1 MRRPRPLRTQ
11 LIALV
16 GLVALLVAVIL
27 GVLSAVSLRSELLG
41 RLDSSLVAASDRGKG
56 AGTDQGGEP
65 DGGTG
70 SASGSSSG
78 SQFPDPPPGWGGG
91 PPGLNVRGQAVG
103 TVVVEVSDGAVVSAG
118 YLDDAG
124 QLEELDAA
132 QAAQVLTAGERP
144 SWVHVD
150 GLGTYRAVTVER
162 EDGTSVTTALPWN
175 DSAGTLRGYVLVEV
189 VVGVVAVL
197 LAAGVA
203 TALVRR
209 SLRPLDRVAQTATRV
224 AELPLDR
231 GAVALDERVPEADT
245 DPRTEVGQVGS
256 ALNRLLGHVETSLAA
271 RHASEQQVRQFV
283 ADASHELRTP
293 LASIR
298 GYSEL
303 VLRHGDLSEDST
315 HAVTRV
321 ASESRRMQALV
332 EDLLLL
338 ARLDAGREIVEQDVD
353 VVALAADAVSDA
365 HAAGRNHTWRLDLGE
380 DVDPEL
386 LQVRG
391 DEARLRQVLVNL
403 LANARVHTPPGTSV
417 TLGVRRADDVV
428 TLTVLDDGPGIPAEQ
443 QATIFDRFSRGD
455 AARVGGDGATRSTGL
470 GLAIVEAIVT
480 AHDGAITLESEPGRT
495 LVSVALPAADPSA
508 DPSAARASGD
518 GRGAAEPDA
527 RAMMES

>member
-1 MRRPRPLRTQ
+1 MRRPRRLRTQ

-27 GVLSAVSLRSELLG
+27 GVLSALSLRSELLG
-41 RLDSSLVAASDRGKG
+41 RLDGSLVAASDRGRG
-56 AGTDQGGEP
+56 ADVDPGGY
-65 DGGTG
+65 
-70 SASGSSSG
+70 
-78 SQFPDPPPGWGGG
+78 PDPPPGWDGG

-103 TVVVEVSDGAVVSAG
+103 TVVVEVRDGEVVSAG
-118 YLDDAG
+118 YLDDDA
-124 QLEELDAA
+124 QLRELDPA
-132 QAAQVLTAGERP
+132 QAAAVLTAGDRP
-144 SWVHVD
+144 SWVHVN
-150 GLGTYRAVTVER
+150 GLGTYRAVTVGR
-162 EDGTSVTTALPWN
+162 DDGTSVVTALPWD

-197 LAAGVA
+197 LAAAVA

-231 GAVALDERVPEADT
+231 GAVALDERVPDGDT
-245 DPRTEVGQVGS
+245 DPRTEVGQVGA

-303 VLRHGDLSEDST
+303 VLRHGDLSEDSA

-365 HAAGRNHTWRLDLGE
+365 HAAGRGHTWRLDLAG
-380 DVDPEL
+380 DVDPERL
-386 LQVRG
+386 RVRG

-403 LANARVHTPPGTSV
+403 LANARVHTPPGTTV
-417 TLGVRRADDVV
+417 RLGVRRAGDVV
-428 TLTVLDDGPGIPAEQ
+428 TLIVLDDGPGVPAEQ

-455 AARVGGDGATRSTGL
+455 AARTGGDGATRSTGL

-480 AHDGAITLESEPGRT
+480 AHGGTITLDSEPGRT
-495 LVSVALPAADPSA
+495 LVSVVLPASGAPDGGA
-508 DPSAARASGD
+508 GARMG
-518 GRGAAEPDA
+518 P
-527 RAMMES
+527 

>member
-1 MRRPRPLRTQ
+1 MRRPRRLRTR

-16 GLVALLVAVIL
+16 GLVALLSAVIL

-41 RLDSSLVAASDRGKG
+41 RLDDALVAASDRGRG
-56 AGTDQGGEP
+56 ADGDPTSQP
-65 DGGTG
+65 DGSGTG
-70 SASGSSSG
+70 TG
-78 SQFPDPPPGWGGG
+78 FPQPPPGWTGG

-103 TVVVEVSDGAVVSAG
+103 TVVVEVRDGEVVSAG

-124 QLEELDAA
+124 RLRELDDG
-132 QAAQVLTAGERP
+132 QAAEVLTATDSP

-150 GLGTYRAVTVER
+150 GLGTYRAIAIDR
-162 EDGTSVTTALPWN
+162 SDGTTVATALPWG
-175 DSAGTLRGYVLVEV
+175 DSAGTLQGYVLAEV
-189 VVGVVAVL
+189 VVGAVAVL
-197 LAAGVA
+197 LAAAVA
-203 TALVRR
+203 TVLVRR
-209 SLRPLDRVAQTATRV
+209 ALRPLDRVAQTATRV

-231 GAVALDERVPEADT
+231 GAVALDERVPDADT
-245 DPRTEVGQVGS
+245 DPRTEVGQVGA

-303 VLRHGDLSEDST
+303 VLRHGDLAEDST

-353 VVALAADAVSDA
+353 ALALAADAVSDA
-365 HAAGRNHTWRLDLGE
+365 HAASRDHVWRLDLPE
-380 DVDPEL
+380 DVDPEEL
-386 LQVRG
+386 RVRG

-403 LANARVHTPPGTSV
+403 LANARVHTPPGTTV
-417 TLGVRRADDVV
+417 TLGLRRAADVV
-428 TLTVLDDGPGIPAEQ
+428 TLTVLDDGPGVPLELQ
-443 QATIFDRFSRGD
+443 PTIFDRFSRGD
-455 AARVGGDGATRSTGL
+455 AARGGGDGATRSTGL
-470 GLAIVEAIVT
+470 GLAIVEAIVA
-480 AHDGAITLESEPGRT
+480 AHGGTISLESEPGRT
-495 LVSVALPAADPSA
+495 LVSVALPAGGVPEV
-508 DPSAARASGD
+508 
-518 GRGAAEPDA
+518 GAG
-527 RAMMES
+527 AMMEA